1 MNEYMNTISAIAAA
15 IAAVASM
22 VTVIISVVQQHQM
35 KKHDDLK
42 TESEQILLWYN
53 KVVLEDLMKRLNQTI
68 DNIENDII
76 ICRKHRNPSVEQ
88 ELKEVFDNIKKQFMI
103 VQNEMYILKM
113 FDNTLHRNCNKKLQE
128 ILDFYSNFINESVE
142 KKKFVYHNSHNIQ
155 QYRIEL
161 ISMMYNEG
169 LKQIAKWN

>member
-1 MNEYMNTISAIAAA
+1 MAR
-15 IAAVASM
+15 
-22 VTVIISVVQQHQM
+22 
-35 KKHDDLK
+35 
-42 TESEQILLWYN
+42 
-53 KVVLEDLMKRLNQTI
+53 LEETLI
-68 DNIENDII
+68 VENMIFCNDPVFGSGERKI
-76 ICRKHRNPSVEQ
+76 ICRTHKNPSLEQ

-103 VQNEMYILKM
+103 VQNEMYILKL